1 MDQLER
7 FQQEVARN
15 IEGLGG
21 DDSLWEESLDWMHHS
36 GVHKYTYNFTWLG
49 RPIIQYPQDMVALQE
64 IVWRVRPDLI
74 IETGVAHGG
83 SLMLS
88 ASLLALLDRIDE
100 LQAPTDSNRPSR
112 KVLGVDIE
120 IRDHNKKEIIDHPLS
135 PYIQL
140 IQGSSVASDII
151 QQVTTIASQ
160 YKTVLVCLDS
170 DHTYDHVY
178 RELSAYAPLVTTGSY
193 CIVYDTVVEYMRPE
207 FRTERSWGP
216 GNSPLT
222 AVERFLSEDQGW
234 EVDRSI
240 DQKLQITVARSGFL
254 RKRSSLG

>member
-1 MDQLER
+1 MDQLDL

-21 DDSLWEESLDWMHHS
+21 DESLWEESLDWMHHS
-36 GVHKYTYNFTWLG
+36 GVHKYTYNFSWLG

-88 ASLLALLDRIDE
+88 ASLLALLDRVEE
-100 LQAPTDSNRPSR
+100 LQGAPVSSRPPR
-112 KVLGVDIE
+112 MVLGIDIE
-120 IRDHNKKEIIDHPLS
+120 IRDHNKREILAHPLS
-135 PYIQL
+135 SYIQL
-140 IQGSSVASDII
+140 LEGSSIASDVVA
-151 QQVTTIASQ
+151 QVATIAAG

-170 DHTYDHVY
+170 DHTAEHVY
-178 RELSAYAPLVTTGSY
+178 RELCAYAPLVTTGSY

-207 FRTERSWGP
+207 
-216 GNSPLT
+216 
-222 AVERFLSEDQGW
+222 
-234 EVDRSI
+234 
-240 DQKLQITVARSGFL
+240 
-254 RKRSSLG
+254 